1 MNVIYEY
8 NIEESF
14 SDGVIE
20 KISSDGAFMM
30 VYMED
35 YSEPEF
41 FIMTETSI
49 KNLKEIE
56 LIEYEDYGIVKFKI
70 GFDSNTSLEEGDYF
84 DIFEDDRDVLGSE
97 VSYKV
102 SLKNLQALKENIS
115 QRNARVIAYSCKDKE
130 ALENQFYRWFYS
142 SYKDDLHTI
151 SKSSEVFTKPE
162 NYKDSMKLTIRIA
175 ADNIIESNILTF
187 WDAIDVERIHKDP
200 NDLENEFKNILE
212 FKEVKEFVPVLF

>member
-8 NIEESF
+8 DIEESF

-49 KNLKEIE
+49 KELKEIE
-56 LIEYEDYGIVKFKI
+56 LIEYEDYGIVKFKV
-70 GFDSNTSLEEGDYF
+70 GFDSKTSLEEGDYF
-84 DIFEDDRDVLGSE
+84 DIFEENRDVLGSE
-97 VSYKV
+97 ISYKV
-102 SLKNLQALKENIS
+102 SLKNLQALKANIS
-115 QRNARVIAYSCKDKE
+115 QRNARVIAYSCKDKK

-142 SYKDDLHTI
+142 TYKDDLHEI
-151 SKSSEVFTKPE
+151 SKTSEVFTKPE

-175 ADNIIESNILTF
+175 ADNIIESNVLTF
-187 WDAIDVERIHKDP
+187 WDAVDVERIHKNP
-200 NDLENEFKNILE
+200 NDMENTFKDILE